1 MSDSPPPIPH
11 QPNRKP
17 IWSQVS
23 LVWLIPIAALLI
35 ALAVAWQSYQ
45 NQGPLITIE
54 FEEGTGIA
62 PRETEL
68 RYRDIAVGLVEDV
81 RFSEGLEKVV
91 VSIRL
96 DKEVAPYVDNASK
109 FWVVRPELTARGVSG
124 LDTVL
129 SGVFIEGTWDNTPGG
144 LVREFAGLP
153 DEPLFREREN
163 ALEIALRTTAN
174 GKFTDN
180 SPILFRGIEV
190 GRIGKARISPEGNYA
205 IAEAVIEE
213 QYAHL
218 ITDTTRFWDT
228 SGFNV
233 SLGPTGAEIDFS
245 SLASLVSGG
254 ITFSTFVS
262 GGGPTQN
269 GTVFQ
274 VFTDETAA
282 RESLFNAAEVETLE
296 LSVVFDD
303 NVSGL
308 AVGAPVELSG
318 LKIGEVQTLNGIID
332 QNRFGDARVHL
343 NAVVSIQPA
352 RLGLDGEVS
361 PETALTFLTARVSQG
376 LRARLAS
383 ASLLTGGL
391 KIELVDVEDA
401 PPEAIALDSDIP
413 LMPTT
418 RSQISDASAT
428 VEGMF
433 TRINNLPVEELL
445 TSAIDFLDSAS
456 SFVASDGLQ
465 TVPAEVQA
473 LLGDVRGLVSSPE
486 LQNVPTLLNATLMR
500 FENILKEIET
510 QETVAK
516 MVGAVEA
523 AANAAAGVDT
533 AIAGVPALITQFEAV
548 AAKAAD
554 LPVDSLVTELAA
566 LAETAK
572 TVIGTDDFE
581 ALPGQLGAA
590 LAEIDATLKTLREGG
605 LVENANATLAS
616 ARNAADSVA
625 TSVEDLPELMAQMT
639 ALLNQASR
647 TVKGFDTGRELSRDA
662 QDAMRDIRDAADA
675 VSSLARKLERDPSAL
690 IRRR

>member
-1 MSDSPPPIPH
+1 MSETPPPVPH
-11 QPNRKP
+11 EENRRP
-17 IWSQVS
+17 IWAQFS
-23 LVWLIPIAALLI
+23 LVWLIPIAALVI

-144 LVREFAGLP
+144 LVRAFSGLP
-153 DEPLFREREN
+153 DEPLFRESEN

-180 SPILFRGIEV
+180 SPILYRGIEV
-190 GRIGKARISPEGNYA
+190 GRIGKARISPEGSYA

-218 ITDTTRFWDT
+218 ITETTRFWDT

-262 GGGPTQN
+262 GGEPTQN
-269 GTVFQ
+269 GSVFQ

-296 LSVVFDD
+296 MSVVFDD

-308 AVGAPVELSG
+308 SVGAPVELSG
-318 LKIGEVQTLNGIID
+318 LKIGEVQTLNGIVD
-332 QNRFGDARVHL
+332 RSRFGDARVHL
-343 NAVVSIQPA
+343 NAVISIQPA
-352 RLGLDGEVS
+352 RLGLEGDVT
-361 PETALTFLTARVSQG
+361 PEAALAFLTTRVGQG

-391 KIELVDVEDA
+391 KIELVDVDGAGSEQITREGD
-401 PPEAIALDSDIP
+401 IAVL
-413 LMPTT
+413 PTT

-433 TRINNLPVEELL
+433 TRINKLPVEELL
-445 TSAIDFLDSAS
+445 TSAIDFLDSANRL
-456 SFVASDGLQ
+456 VASEGLQ
-465 TVPAEVQA
+465 TVPAEVRA

-486 LQNVPTLLNATLMR
+486 LQNVPTLLNATLVR
-500 FENILKEIET
+500 FESILKEVET

-516 MVGAVEA
+516 LVGAVEA
-523 AANAAAGVDT
+523 AAGAAAGVDT
-533 AIAGVPALITQFEAV
+533 AIAGVPALIAQLEAV
-548 AAKAAD
+548 ALKAAE
-554 LPVDSLVTELAA
+554 LPVDSLVTELSE
-566 LAETAK
+566 LADSAK
-572 TVIGTDDFE
+572 TVIGTDDFA

-605 LVENANATLAS
+605 LVDNANATLAS

-625 TSVEDLPELMAQMT
+625 SSVQDLPELMAQMT

-647 TVKGFDTGRELSRDA
+647 TVQGFDTGRELSRDA
-662 QDAMRDIRDAADA
+662 QDALRDIREAADA
-675 VSSLARKLERDPSAL
+675 VSALARKLERDPSAL

>member
-11 QPNRKP
+11 EPNRKP

-96 DKEVAPYVDNASK
+96 NKEVAPYVDNASK

-153 DEPLFREREN
+153 DEPLFRESEN

-413 LMPTT
+413 VMPTT

-486 LQNVPTLLNATLMR
+486 LQNVPTLLNATLVR

-516 MVGAVEA
+516 LVGAVEA

-533 AIAGVPALITQFEAV
+533 AIAGVPALITQFETV